1 MIGSGLSVKRR
12 ETKEV
17 CKASG
22 LDYLLDEK
30 AGDQVT

>member
-1 MIGSGLSVKRR
+1 MTDSGLSVKRR
-12 ETKEV
+12 ETKEFY
-17 CKASG
+17 KASG